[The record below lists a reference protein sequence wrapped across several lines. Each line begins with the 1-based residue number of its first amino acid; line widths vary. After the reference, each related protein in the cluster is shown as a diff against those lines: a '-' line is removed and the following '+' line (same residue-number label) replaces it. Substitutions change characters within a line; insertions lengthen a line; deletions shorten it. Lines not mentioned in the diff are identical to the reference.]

1 MPQFGKTNTAP
12 IFNRK
17 ALTWQFFT
25 TTILVVY
32 FYVFMEWLFFVT
44 KPSFFDSI
52 SMGGKLS
59 VLFKTSLVMA
69 AFFCLMLFVMMVL
82 SQMLS
87 RILHGDS
94 IHYLPVL
101 IPTAI
106 LSVLACLLI
115 DNFTYTIF
123 KVGVVT
129 TTGIWRGAYAVFF
142 TLIFLFISRWLL
154 KNIFREATGTKARQ
168 KQLAKNK
175 LFQRLT
181 LLLLAISVIFVLT
194 DRSVIGNVGDIQPM
208 SQLKDRPNI
217 LLLGGDGINAANMSA
232 YGYGR
237 ETTPNISELAKKS
250 LFFENA
256 FANAGNSA
264 GSVTTILTGKNATE
278 TRVLY
283 PPDILRGTAAFQHL
297 PGILHQLGYYT
308 AELGYLHYIDASEL
322 NFQAGFDE
330 VNTLR
335 TQKSIVL
342 RLLERFDYEVAYFA
356 SSLFDR
362 ASDRLLHVFYIK
374 KMENAY
380 KAILEPSAETNYDDK
395 KVQYLLSL
403 ISETKGPLFVH
414 IHMMVTH
421 GDLFF
426 PSRHVFS
433 EGLSQD
439 QPWMTDFYDDAILDY
454 DHYVGEV
461 IKQLART
468 GKLDNTIIVI
478 YTDHNQQWHTNQRI
492 PLIIY
497 FPKGEHAGHVQQ
509 NVQNIDI
516 APTLLDYLGLPIP
529 SWMEGVSLL
538 QPESVDE
545 RLIFSAG
552 AAYVKES
559 AGLYSVDLEEIK
571 PPFYQ
576 FGYLGIVNCQ
586 NWYRYNLVDNVWES
600 GLVDKHTSKC
610 SAEKLLSPEQIRDAL
625 LTHLA
630 SKGFDIAS
638 LQSKIGTPAPVLL
651 P

>member
-1 MPQFGKTNTAP
+1 MNQFDKTNP
-12 IFNRK
+12 SFIVNHK
-17 ALTWQFFT
+17 ALIWQFFT
-25 TTILVVY
+25 ATILVVY
-32 FYVFMEWLFFVT
+32 FYVFMEWLFFIT
-44 KPSFFDSI
+44 KPSFFDTI

-59 VLFKTSLVMA
+59 ILFKTSLLIA
-69 AFFCLMLFVMMVL
+69 IFFCLLILVTVVL
-82 SQMLS
+82 SQVFS
-87 RILHGDS
+87 RVIHNES
-94 IHYLPVL
+94 IHFLPVV
-101 IPTAI
+101 IPAVI
-106 LSVLACLLI
+106 LSVLMYLLI
-115 DNFTYTIF
+115 DNFTYTLF

-129 TTGIWRGAYAVFF
+129 TTGIWRGVYAFF
-142 TLIFLFISRWLL
+142 FILIFLFIYRWLL
-154 KNIFREATGTKARQ
+154 KYIFSEATGTKARQ
-168 KQLAKNK
+168 KQLSKNK
-175 LFQRLT
+175 LFQRFA
-181 LLLLAISVIFVLT
+181 LLLLAISVIFALA
-194 DRSVIGNVGDIQPM
+194 DRSVIGNVDAILPE
-208 SQLKDRPNI
+208 SQLKDHPNI

-232 YGYGR
+232 YGYDR
-237 ETTPNISELAKKS
+237 ETSPNISELAKKS
-250 LFFENA
+250 LFVENA
-256 FANAGNSA
+256 FTNAGHSA
-264 GSVTTILTGKNATE
+264 GSVTTILTGKNATQ

-283 PPDILRGTAAFQHL
+283 PHDILRDEAAFQHL

-335 TQKSIVL
+335 IQKSILL
-342 RLLERFDYEVAYFA
+342 RILEPLGYEVAYFA
-356 SSLFDR
+356 ASLFNRVRDR
-362 ASDRLLHVFYIK
+362 ILHVFYIK

-380 KAILEPSAETNYDDK
+380 KAIIEPSPETNYDDK
-395 KVQYLLSL
+395 KIKHLLSL

-421 GDLFF
+421 GDHFF
-426 PSRHVFS
+426 PSHQVFS
-433 EGLSQD
+433 EGESQD

-454 DHYVGEV
+454 DTYVGEV
-461 IKQLART
+461 IKQLEKT

-497 FPKGEHAGHVQQ
+497 FPKGEHAGQVQQ

-516 APTLLDYLGLPIP
+516 LGLTIP

-538 QPESVDE
+538 QGDPNDD

-559 AGLYSVDLEEIK
+559 EGLYSVDLEEIK

-576 FGYLGIVNCQ
+576 FGYVGIVNCQ
-586 NWYRYNLVDNVWES
+586 NWYHYNLVDNTWES
-600 GLVDKHTSKC
+600 GSVDEHTSKC

-625 LTHLA
+625 LAHLA
-630 SKGFDIAS
+630 SKGFDTSS
-638 LQSKIGTPAPVLL
+638 LQNKIGTPEPVIS